1 MSNQDPYYQGNQ
13 QDPYSGGQYGGQYQ
27 QPQQPPQ
34 TVYGSYGNPA
44 PYQPVPQ
51 PADPYQ
57 AAQQPYPPAQQP
69 YPSVQNPGYGPQQG
83 VYPGAP
89 YMPPVAQQGPNGGF
103 AIAGLVLGIVS
114 LVLFWTLYL
123 GIPAAIVGIVLS
135 ILGRRSPQRRTMAT
149 VGLVL
154 SILALVFALCEI
166 GLAIYGLSHR
176 TS

>member
-1 MSNQDPYYQGNQ
+1 MSSQDPYSQGNQ

-27 QPQQPPQ
+27 QPQQQQ
-34 TVYGSYGNPA
+34 TNYGSYGEFA

-51 PADPYQ
+51 PTPYQ
-57 AAQQPYPPAQQP
+57 QAQQPYPPIQQQP
-69 YPSVQNPGYGPQQG
+69 YPPIQNPGYGPQG
-83 VYPGAP
+83 MYPGAA
-89 YMPPVAQQGPNGGF
+89 YVPPVAQQGPNGGF

-114 LVLFWTLYL
+114 LVFFWTLYL

-154 SILALVFALCEI
+154 SILAIVFALCEI